1 MITELHALSEAAFL
15 NGESFGESGAYVRI
29 AGVAV
34 GKIDPHDPANR
45 NIAWLDKADRSSA
58 GDIEYR
64 TPFVVLRP
72 MRPERGN
79 GCVLYEATNRGKT
92 LIFPYLFDAPTQSNT
107 LDRLEHLG
115 NAMPLRLGFTLAWC
129 GWDANAVRQPGTL
142 VLDAPL
148 AGDAGMRL
156 VRLIREEFVSGTRHG
171 TLDHFHLSYDAATLD
186 PARTTLSGRKH
197 AWDAPRRLGSE
208 AWRFLDAR
216 RIVLLPEGRAPQAGC
231 LYDVHYPATN
241 PRVLPL
247 GYAATRDLVSFLR
260 YNAGAVHIVG
270 GPIRDTLA
278 IGVSQAG
285 RYLRA
290 FVGKGFNRDEAG
302 RRVFDGML
310 VHIAGVGRAFF
321 DDLFAQPFRTRT
333 QHQDHDFPENEF
345 PFSSALTTDPF
356 SGRSAALL
364 ADSACDPLF
373 VQTNTSS
380 EYWQK
385 GASLLH
391 TDPSGQRDVELP
403 QTARVYL
410 IAGTQHDARP
420 GIGTDPGNCAN
431 PCNPHDPSPVLR
443 ALFQALYQWIREG
456 IPPPDSR
463 VPRITA
469 GTLQP
474 ASALR
479 FPRWEG
485 LQPVADCNDIVPP
498 GDWVHPAQP
507 RFRYTALVCGV
518 DADGN
523 ELDGILTPDIGVPL
537 GTYSG
542 WNSYRAP
549 YPQGVLAD
557 RRGSFIRFAESR
569 EARRL
574 AGDPRL
580 SLQERY
586 PSPDVYVEL
595 VRKAAQQLVHER
607 LLLQDDADRYIA
619 RAQTYRDGE

>member
-1 MITELHALSEAAFL
+1 MISELHAVSEAAFL
-15 NGESFGESGAYVRI
+15 NSESFGECGAYVRI
-29 AGVAV
+29 AGIALGRV
-34 GKIDPHDPANR
+34 DPHDPANS
-45 NIAWLDKADRSSA
+45 NIAGLDKAKRNPA
-58 GDIEYR
+58 GQVEYK

-92 LIFPYLFDAPTQSNT
+92 LIFPYLFDALTQSNT

-115 NAMPLRLGFTLAWC
+115 NAMPLRSGFTLAWC

-148 AGDAGMRL
+148 ASDAGTPL
-156 VRLIREEFVSGTRHG
+156 VRVIREEFVSGTRHG
-171 TLDHFHLSYDAATLD
+171 TLDHFQLSYDAATLD
-186 PARTTLSGRKH
+186 PAHTTLSVRQH
-197 AWDAPRRLGSE
+197 AWDAPRRLGSD
-208 AWRFLDAR
+208 AWRYVDKR
-216 RIVLLPEGRAPQAGC
+216 RIVLLPEGRALRAGW

-260 YNAGAVHIVG
+260 YDAGALRIVG

-302 RRVFDGML
+302 RRVFNGML
-310 VHIAGVGRAFF
+310 AHIAGIGCAFF

-333 QHQDHDFPENEF
+333 QHQDHDYPENEF
-345 PFSSALTTDPF
+345 PFSTALTTDPV

-373 VQTNTSS
+373 MQTNTSS

-391 TDPSGQRDVELP
+391 TDPSGERDVELP
-403 QTARVYL
+403 RNSRVYL

-420 GIGTDPGNCAN
+420 GLGSEAGNCAN

-443 ALFQALYQWIREG
+443 ALFQALYQWIRNG
-456 IPPPDSR
+456 IAPPDSR
-463 VPRITA
+463 VPRIA
-469 GTLQP
+469 GATLQP
-474 ASALR
+474 ASALQ
-479 FPRWEG
+479 FPRWQG
-485 LQPVADCNDIVPP
+485 LQAVADCNDIVPP
-498 GDWVHPAQP
+498 GDWVEPEKP
-507 RFRYTALVCGV
+507 RFRYAALVCGL

-523 ELDGILTPDIGVPL
+523 ERDGILTPDIAVPL
-537 GTYSG
+537 GTYTG
-542 WNSYRAP
+542 WNTYRAP

-557 RRGSFIRFAESR
+557 RRGSLIPFATSR
-569 EARRL
+569 EAGL
-574 AGDPRL
+574 FACDPRM

-586 PSPDVYVEL
+586 PSVEVYVDL
-595 VRKAAQQLVHER
+595 VSKAAQQLVHER
-607 LLLQDDADRYIA
+607 LLLQHDADRYIA
-619 RAQTYRDGE
+619 RARAWSR